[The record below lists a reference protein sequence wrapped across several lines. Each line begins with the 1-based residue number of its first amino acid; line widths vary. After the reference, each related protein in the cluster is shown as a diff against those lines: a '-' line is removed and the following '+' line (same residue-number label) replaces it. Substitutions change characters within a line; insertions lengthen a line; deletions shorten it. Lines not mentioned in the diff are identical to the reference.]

1 MPLGNKREIRN
12 TLHAAILRVG
22 PRYDLPLGAFLFA
35 LIFCIDYMTAYR
47 INTLALYLI
56 PIIFIT
62 VSRGL
67 CYGLPMSVLCA
78 ISQTAT
84 DVLTGFP
91 DGDSAGL
98 MVFNTFITALN
109 FIAFVMLLSELLN
122 AYKKEFVTSRVD
134 ELTKISNRRDFYE
147 RAEIELC
154 RCKRFDKPFNILLI
168 DSDNFKVLNDTLGHF
183 VGDKA
188 LQTIAT
194 TISDNIR
201 KIDLVA
207 RFGGDEFAVMLPEIS
222 MQDAQC
228 VAHKLREKLNAAMR
242 ANNWSITCSIG
253 FVSSRDYTLSL
264 EQLLHK
270 ADMAMYA
277 SKRQG
282 KDCVTGETTC
292 QGATD

>member
-1 MPLGNKREIRN
+1 
-12 TLHAAILRVG
+12 
-22 PRYDLPLGAFLFA
+22 LGAFLFA